1 MIVLIII
8 NGRNRARTLIGSD
21 PHKIIIHINKS
32 QFENTLQTS
41 TDFQIASLEYFE
53 EISFHC
59 PCNKLWN
66 FFKNTEF
73 IISRIVTSQP
83 IPQADVFYIDG
94 TKNAKAS
101 FWSLKEYKVFY
112 TKFHSAQQ
120 NELYGLIQVMH
131 LHSYPINIVSDSLY
145 SVFVLRNIETST
157 INSNQSI
164 IQQIFLNYSLLL
176 GTTLP
181 PFILPI
187 FEHILV
193 FLALC
198 HGNEQPDKLVS
209 FATTEEQHALLHNNA
224 CSLYQI

>member
-1 MIVLIII
+1 
-8 NGRNRARTLIGSD
+8 
-21 PHKIIIHINKS
+21 
-32 QFENTLQTS
+32 
-41 TDFQIASLEYFE
+41 
-53 EISFHC
+53 
-59 PCNKLWN
+59 
-66 FFKNTEF
+66 
-73 IISRIVTSQP
+73 
-83 IPQADVFYIDG
+83 
-94 TKNAKAS
+94 
-101 FWSLKEYKVFY
+101 
-112 TKFHSAQQ
+112 
-120 NELYGLIQVMH
+120 MH

-224 CSLYQI
+224 CSLYQIWKIPYSHAKKINNCSACRPPTSSTHCTRYQSLRITTQWTMANECNSLPWSFSLFLLTCLNLYKFFFYMGHTSPRWSLDML